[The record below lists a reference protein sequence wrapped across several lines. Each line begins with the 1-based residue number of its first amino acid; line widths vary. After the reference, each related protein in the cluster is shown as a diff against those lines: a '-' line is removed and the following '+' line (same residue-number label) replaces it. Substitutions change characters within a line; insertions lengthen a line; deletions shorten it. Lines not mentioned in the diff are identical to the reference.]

1 MLTFLNKISPL
12 DDKYVYADRCNLA
25 GSTARHV
32 ENICEVSEKLYNKC
46 LFGLKKVRNMHLINF
61 KDLSGQ
67 QLTEIVEEGIETK
80 HDPEKYRK
88 TLDSRSAA
96 LIFQKTSTR
105 TRISFEVAMTQLGG
119 HALFIDWRTTN
130 FALADITDEVRYLS
144 RNVDCIMARVL
155 KITDLQKIA
164 ESSYVPV
171 INGCDEKYH
180 PSQAIGDLITVKER
194 MGKLEGVK
202 LVYIG
207 IHNNVCN
214 SLVEGCTKTGVK
226 ITTITPVFNEPSR
239 DEELLQKARKTGLW
253 ETTLDVKAAV
263 KDADFVYTD
272 TWVDMEFF
280 TDPKFAAEKEK
291 RVKLMMPY
299 QINKEL
305 LKGSGAYIMH
315 DMPIHRGY
323 EISAD
328 VIQSPKSV
336 IYEQSENRL
345 YSAKAILL
353 KLLGKY

>member
-1 MLTFLNKISPL
+1 
-12 DDKYVYADRCNLA
+12 
-25 GSTARHV
+25 
-32 ENICEVSEKLYNKC
+32 
-46 LFGLKKVRNMHLINF
+46 MHLINF
-61 KDLSGQ
+61 KDLSSQ
-67 QLTEIVEEGIETK
+67 QLTEMIDKGIEIK
-80 HDPEKYRK
+80 HNPQRYQK
-88 TLDSRSAA
+88 TLEGKSAA

-105 TRISFEVAMTQLGG
+105 TRVSFEVAMTQLGG

-130 FALADITDEVRYLS
+130 FALADIGDETQYLS
-144 RNVDCIMARVL
+144 RNVDCIMARL
-155 KITDLQKIA
+155 MRNADLQTMAKA
-164 ESSYVPV
+164 SRVPV

-180 PSQAIGDLITVKER
+180 PSQAVADLITVKEKA
-194 MGKLEGVK
+194 GKLKGAK

-226 ITTITPVFNEPSR
+226 ITTVTPIFNEPTR
-239 DEELLQKARKTGLW
+239 DDGLLEDAKKTGLW
-253 ETTLDVKAAV
+253 ETTLDVKEAV

-280 TDPKFAAEKEK
+280 TDPKYAAEKEK
-291 RVKLMMPY
+291 RVKTMMSY
-299 QINKEL
+299 QINNEL
-305 LKGSGAYIMH
+305 LKKSKAYVMH

-323 EISAD
+323 EITAD
-328 VIQSPKSV
+328 AIESPKSI

>member
-1 MLTFLNKISPL
+1 
-12 DDKYVYADRCNLA
+12 
-25 GSTARHV
+25 
-32 ENICEVSEKLYNKC
+32 
-46 LFGLKKVRNMHLINF
+46 MHLINF
-61 KDLSGQ
+61 KDLSSQ
-67 QLTEIVEEGIETK
+67 QLTEMIDKGIGIK
-80 HDPEKYRK
+80 HNPQRYQK
-88 TLDSRSAA
+88 TLEGKSAA

-105 TRISFEVAMTQLGG
+105 TRVSFEVAMTQLGG

-130 FALADITDEVRYLS
+130 FALADIGDETQYLS
-144 RNVDCIMARVL
+144 RNVDCIMARL
-155 KITDLQKIA
+155 MRNADLQTMAKA
-164 ESSYVPV
+164 SRVPV

-180 PSQAIGDLITVKER
+180 PSQVIADLITVKEKA
-194 MGKLEGVK
+194 GKLKGAK

-226 ITTITPVFNEPSR
+226 ITTVTPIFNEPTR
-239 DEELLQKARKTGLW
+239 DDGLLEDAKKTGLW
-253 ETTLDVKAAV
+253 ETTLDVKEAV

-280 TDPKFAAEKEK
+280 TDPKYAAEKEK
-291 RVKLMMPY
+291 RVKIMMSY
-299 QINKEL
+299 QINNEL
-305 LKGSGAYIMH
+305 LKKSKAYVMH

-323 EISAD
+323 EITAD
-328 VIQSPKSV
+328 AIESPKSI